1 MPLLTKIND
10 KNPAAEVSPDLVQ
23 HGRDKLEECQRQL
36 EALEAGRAEAALLEA
51 MKGSDMSQLE
61 LAIDR
66 ASSAGVSPEA
76 RIPAK

>member
-23 HGRDKLEECQRQL
+23 QGRDKLEECQRRL

-66 ASSAGVSPEA
+66 ASSAGVRPEA

>member
-1 MPLLTKIND
+1 MQQG
-10 KNPAAEVSPDLVQ
+10 S
-23 HGRDKLEECQRQL
+23 DKLKECQQRL

-76 RIPAK
+76 DVCQT

>member
-1 MPLLTKIND
+1 M
-10 KNPAAEVSPDLVQ
+10 Q
-23 HGRDKLEECQRQL
+23 QGRDKLEECQRRLQT
-36 EALEAGRAEAALLEA
+36 LEAGRAEAALLEA

-76 RIPAK
+76 NVFRPLSHVMPKTTAMILA